1 MKCPVDHSSL
11 NRSTR
16 QGIEIDTCPT
26 CRGVW
31 LDRGELDKI
40 VSRSRAPIDGDL
52 AADGPAAPLLIDGTA
67 APPTDPAERRTDR
80 RSLFAELFD
89 VD

>member
-11 NRSTR
+11 NRSVR

-40 VSRSRAPIDGDL
+40 VAQSIAPIDGDL
-52 AADGPAAPLLIDGTA
+52 AAADESGPRLIDGTSTT
-67 APPTDPAERRTDR
+67 PTDPGQRRTDR